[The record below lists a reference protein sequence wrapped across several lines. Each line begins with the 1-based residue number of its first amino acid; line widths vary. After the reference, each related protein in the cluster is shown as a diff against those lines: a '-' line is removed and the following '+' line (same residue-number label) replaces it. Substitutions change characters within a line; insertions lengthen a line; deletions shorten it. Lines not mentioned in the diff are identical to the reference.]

1 MKTMKTELDIVTY
14 ILNDWFEYIHRL
26 IETRGVS
33 AVILDLTEA
42 ERTALAM
49 YEISANCFT

>member
-1 MKTMKTELDIVTY
+1 MKTANDIITF
-14 ILNDWFEYIHRL
+14 IMNEWSEYIYKL

-33 AVILDLTEA
+33 AVILDLSES

-49 YEISANCFT
+49 FEISANCFT

>member
-1 MKTMKTELDIVTY
+1 MKTANDIITF
-14 ILNDWFEYIHRL
+14 IMNEWNEYIFKL
-26 IETRGVS
+26 IETRGLT

-49 YEISANCFT
+49 FEISANCFT

>member
-1 MKTMKTELDIVTY
+1 MKTELDIVTY
-14 ILNDWFEYIHRL
+14 IMNEWCDYIYRL

-49 YEISANCFT
+49 FEISANCFT